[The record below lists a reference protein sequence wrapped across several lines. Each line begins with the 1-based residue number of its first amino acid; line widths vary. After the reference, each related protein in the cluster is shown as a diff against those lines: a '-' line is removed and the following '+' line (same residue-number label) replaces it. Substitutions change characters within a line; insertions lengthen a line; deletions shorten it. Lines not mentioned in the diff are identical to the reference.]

1 MIIHSCSQGNNKL
14 AKCDH
19 PQTTVF
25 CCREPNQSFM
35 SAPCDTN
42 GTSIPT
48 TPNTTS
54 APPAPLGGWGRCTGF
69 CQEGTCTLDCARGQ
83 CCYTSS
89 PLPPPDFS
97 AAVQALG
104 QLSQTVAGT
113 LRHQGAQAGSEGR
126 HSDGPGGLTTV
137 GVEGV
142 LGLNDAFSGVIVPA
156 VAVAPP
162 GEGPAGVV
170 QVERDAQVTG
180 SNLLCWQGN

>member
-1 MIIHSCSQGNNKL
+1 
-14 AKCDH
+14 
-19 PQTTVF
+19 
-25 CCREPNQSFM
+25 M

-54 APPAPLGGWGRCTGF
+54 APPAPLGGWGRCTGV

-89 PLPPPDFS
+89 PLLPPDFT

-104 QLSQTVAGT
+104 QLSQTLAGT
-113 LRHQGAQAGSEGR
+113 LRPQGAQAGSEGR

-142 LGLNDAFSGVIVPA
+142 QGLNDAFSGVIVPA
-156 VAVAPP
+156 VVVAPP

-180 SNLLCWQGN
+180 SDLLCWQGN